1 MVIEI
6 PRPLDTDADRGRH
19 RTRTLDTQTLRIAMI
34 GTRGVPAC
42 YGGFET
48 AVEEVGRRLV
58 ERGHDVTVY
67 SRGESTRTSEYLGMR
82 VVHLP
87 AVPVKQLETLSHT
100 GLSAVHA
107 VFGRRTDAAFV
118 FNAANSPFLPLLRA
132 RGIPTALHMDG
143 LEWKRSKWGRRG
155 KAYYRWAEE
164 FGVRTADALIAD
176 APGIGEYYDREFG
189 VPTELIRYGAP
200 LLDDAPT
207 DGIRALG
214 LTPGGYHLVV
224 ARFEPENH
232 VLEIVAG
239 YRASS
244 ASAPLVVVGSAPY
257 AAEYTQRIHA
267 AAGDDPRIRFLGG
280 VYDQDLLDALYFHA
294 MSYVHGHSVGGTNPS
309 LLRAMG
315 AGTAVLAYDV
325 GFNHET
331 LDEHGLFFVD
341 AAEATRHFSTLE
353 NDPVGVV
360 ALGLHARERAA
371 AAFRWEDVT
380 SAYEDLARRL
390 ARRDSMHAQ
399 GRRARRGGRPHTVRG
414 TG

>member
-1 MVIEI
+1 
-6 PRPLDTDADRGRH
+6 
-19 RTRTLDTQTLRIAMI
+19 MI
-34 GTRGVPAC
+34 GTRGVPAS

-48 AVEEVGRRLV
+48 AVEEIGRRLV
-58 ERGHDVTVY
+58 ERGHGVTVY
-67 SRGESTRTSEYLGMR
+67 TRGSESRAREYLGMK

-87 AVPVKQLETLSHT
+87 ALQVKQLETLSHT
-100 GLSAVHA
+100 GLSTVHA
-107 VFGRRTDAAFV
+107 VFGRRPDAAFV
-118 FNAANSPFLPLLRA
+118 FNAANSPFLPVLRA

-176 APGIGEYYDREFG
+176 APGIRDYYDREFG

-200 LLDDAPT
+200 ILEDAPA
-207 DGIRALG
+207 DGIRSLG
-214 LTPGGYHLVV
+214 LAPGGYHLVV

-232 VLEIVAG
+232 VLEIVEG

-244 ASAPLVVVGSAPY
+244 ATMPLVVVGSAPY
-257 AAEYTQRIHA
+257 AAEYTERIRA

-294 MSYVHGHSVGGTNPS
+294 LTYVHGHSVGGTNPS

-331 LDEHGLFFVD
+331 LAEHGLFFAD
-341 AAEATRHFSTLE
+341 AAEAGRHFATLE
-353 NDPVGVV
+353 GDPADATVMGRIV
-360 ALGLHARERAA
+360 RERARE
-371 AAFRWEDVT
+371 AFRWDDIAT
-380 SAYEDLARRL
+380 DYEDLAVRL
-390 ARRDSMHAQ
+390 ARGESMHLL
-399 GRRARRGGRPHTVRG
+399 GRRARRHASDTVTGG
-414 TG
+414 

>member
-19 RTRTLDTQTLRIAMI
+19 RTQTLETRTLHIAMI

-48 AVEEVGRRLV
+48 AVEEIGRRLV
-58 ERGHDVTVY
+58 ERGHDITVY
-67 SRGESTRTSEYLGMR
+67 SRGARTRTSEYLGMR

-118 FNAANSPFLPLLRA
+118 FNAANSPFLPVLRA

-200 LLDDAPT
+200 ILDGAPT
-207 DGIRALG
+207 DGIRALD

-244 ASAPLVVVGSAPY
+244 ATTPLVVVGSAPY
-257 AAEYTQRIHA
+257 AAEYTQRIRA
-267 AAGDDPRIRFLGG
+267 TAGDDPRIRFLGG

-294 MSYVHGHSVGGTNPS
+294 TSYVHGHSVGGTNPS

-331 LDEHGLFFVD
+331 LDEHGLFFAD

-353 NDPVGVV
+353 SDPVRVA

-371 AAFRWEDVT
+371 AAFRWDDVT
-380 SAYEDLARRL
+380 SDYEDLARRL
-390 ARRDSMHAQ
+390 AQGESMHER
-399 GRRARRGGRPHTVRG
+399 GRRARRDSRAHSLRG